1 MTKQTKNQDRRYFLS
16 LAKDSRVQAHT
27 ISLLASALISLW

>member
-1 MTKQTKNQDRRYFLS
+1 MTKKTKNQDRRYFLS
-16 LAKDSRVQAHT
+16 LAVQAHT